1 MTVMQCDAV
10 LLNGNVIVNESLLT
24 GESLPITKVS
34 LDSSITAINSASN
47 ERRKLNIKEHN
58 RHILFN
64 GTQVIQ
70 TRYYGNEKLKAIVIR
85 TGFNTTKGEL
95 IRSILHPKPINFQ
108 FKSDLHKYV
117 LGLFVIALGGIVY
130 SLTLKI
136 RRGNPV
142 GEIIKRTLDIFII
155 CIPPALPGALT
166 ACLAY
171 AQSRLKKKNIYC
183 ICPSSINIC
192 GTLNTV
198 VFDKTGKFKQDFI
211 ETLNVQKSFSI
222 SKKIKQW
229 LNNL

>member
-1 MTVMQCDAV
+1 MSVMQCDAV

-24 GESLPITKVS
+24 GESLPITKVP
-34 LDSSITAINSASN
+34 LDTSCSSTRQS
-47 ERRKLNIKEHN
+47 KLNVKDQS
-58 RHILFN
+58 RHILFS

-70 TRYYGNEKLKAIVIR
+70 TRYYGHEKLKAIVIR

-95 IRSILHPKPINFQ
+95 VRSILHPKPLNFQ
-108 FKSDLHKYV
+108 FKSDLNKYV
-117 LGLFVIALGGIVY
+117 VGLFAIALGGIIY

-136 RRGNPV
+136 RRGNPI

-171 AQSRLKKKNIYC
+171 AQNRLKEKNIYC

-192 GTLNTV
+192 GTLDTV
-198 VFDKTGKFKQDFI
+198 ILPKAI
-211 ETLNVQKSFSI
+211 H
-222 SKKIKQW
+222 
-229 LNNL
+229 

>member
-1 MTVMQCDAV
+1 MSVMQCDAV

-24 GESLPITKVS
+24 GESLPITKVP
-34 LDSSITAINSASN
+34 LDTSCSSST
-47 ERRKLNIKEHN
+47 RQLKLNVKDHS
-58 RHILFN
+58 RHILFS

-70 TRYYGNEKLKAIVIR
+70 TRYYGHERLKAIVIR

-95 IRSILHPKPINFQ
+95 VRSILHPKPLNFQ
-108 FKSDLHKYV
+108 FKSDLNKYV
-117 LGLFVIALGGIVY
+117 LGLFAIALGGIIY

-136 RRGNPV
+136 RRGNPI

-171 AQSRLKKKNIYC
+171 AQSRLKEKNIYC

-192 GTLNTV
+192 GTLDTV
-198 VFDKTGKFKQDFI
+198 I
-211 ETLNVQKSFSI
+211 Y
-222 SKKIKQW
+222 
-229 LNNL
+229 

>member
-1 MTVMQCDAV
+1 MIESEDLVPGHIIEIENSTVMQCDAV

-24 GESLPITKVS
+24 GESLPVTKVS
-34 LDSSITAINSASN
+34 LDSTALNQSQ
-47 ERRKLNIKEHN
+47 KLNLKDHS
-58 RHILFN
+58 RHMLFS
-64 GTQVIQ
+64 GTQIIQ

-85 TGFNTTKGEL
+85 TGFNTTKGQL
-95 IRSILHPKPINFQ
+95 IRSILYPKPLNIQ

-117 LGLFVIALGGIVY
+117 LGLFVIALGGIIY

-171 AQSRLKKKNIYC
+171 AQGRLKKKNIYC

-198 VFDKTGKFKQDFI
+198 VFDKTG
-211 ETLNVQKSFSI
+211 L
-222 SKKIKQW
+222 
-229 LNNL
+229 